1 MESFVHKTMAGD
13 ICLSAEGGYI
23 VKCKWIDSP
32 VATESSDECGDKA
45 DLSLLREATRQ
56 IDAYLNRK
64 LTCFDLPL
72 QLNGTPFQ
80 KDVWECLKTIPYGS
94 TISYKDL
101 AIRVGNPKATRAVAG
116 ACGRN
121 PVPIIVPCHRVV
133 AANATIGGYTGGLD
147 KKRFLLNLEI
157 EEAFVCLKG

>member
-1 MESFVHKTMAGD
+1 M
-13 ICLSAEGGYI
+13 
-23 VKCKWIDSP
+23 
-32 VATESSDECGDKA
+32 
-45 DLSLLREATRQ
+45 
-56 IDAYLNRK
+56 
-64 LTCFDLPL
+64 
-72 QLNGTPFQ
+72 
-80 KDVWECLKTIPYGS
+80 
-94 TISYKDL
+94 

-157 EEAFVCLKG
+157 EEAFVCQKG